1 MSRDIHYVMDLAA
14 PRDRVWQA
22 WTTSEGLAAWLCRE
36 ATVEPAVGGRVLL
49 SWDTGAVSCRVL
61 SIDRPRLLL
70 LGWPS
75 DSGLAEVCL
84 QLRPTL
90 DGTRLELT
98 LSGLESGAA
107 HELADRTWQHGLERL
122 RAVVRSAS
130 PP

>member
-1 MSRDIHYVMDLAA
+1 MTRDIHYVMDLAV

-22 WTTSEGLAAWLCRE
+22 WTTAEGLATWLCRE
-36 ATVEPAVGGRVLL
+36 ATVEPAVGGRIVL
-49 SWDTGAVSCRVL
+49 SCDTGAVTCQVL

-70 LGWPS
+70 LGWPT
-75 DSGLAEVCL
+75 DAGLADVCL

-98 LSGLESGAA
+98 LFGLSGSAGQQ
-107 HELADRTWQHGLERL
+107 ADRIWQQGLERL